1 MDSRSTDLHIDQNKL
16 LIFSENENKFCRNE
30 KKLGDFVGESVGAKS
45 FLLMSCI
52 RWGGANW

>member
-52 RWGGANW
+52 R